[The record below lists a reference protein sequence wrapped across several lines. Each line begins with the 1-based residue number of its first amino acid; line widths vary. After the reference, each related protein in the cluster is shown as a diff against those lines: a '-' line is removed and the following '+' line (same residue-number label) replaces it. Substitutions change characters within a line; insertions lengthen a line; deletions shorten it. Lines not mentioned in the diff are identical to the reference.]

1 MFLTLLCTFVYGE
14 VFAQDR
20 IISGKVT
27 SKEDGTGI
35 PGATIRVKG
44 SKTGTVTDI
53 EGLYKL
59 TVSPD
64 AKTLEIS
71 YVGYATQSI
80 EIGNQ
85 TSIDA
90 VLVTDEKSLTEVV
103 VVGYGEQ
110 SKKTLTSSI
119 TKIGGSSI
127 ANLATPSFDQQLAGR
142 AAGVQ
147 ITQPSGIIGQAP
159 VIRIRGTNSI
169 TGGAGPLIVID
180 NVPVVTANQSGTT
193 NSNPLGDIN
202 PADIESYEVL
212 KDGAATAIYGSRAAA
227 GVILITTKRGKKNTA
242 AKVDF
247 NMYVGVSTTTKRFDL
262 LNSADFVTINN
273 EKRANTT
280 PVPNTVLVARGTALN
295 TDWQDQIFRTGV
307 TQNYNL
313 NFGGGAEKTT
323 YFFSLGYTKQ
333 ESPVVAND
341 MTRLSVRGN
350 IDHNF
355 NKWLDAGTSFSYTR
369 SEINGLNVSTNG
381 LGANVFNAIRAFPNI
396 PVLNPNNPVGG
407 YNIDS
412 LDTRSMGR
420 WTNFAPPTNG
430 LPNVKFA
437 LDNNI
442 NRNNTDR
449 VISSSYAVLKVP
461 YVDGLKIK
469 TLYSLDLMGTRDF
482 RSWDPRHGDG
492 QGSNGRID
500 QTSRLV
506 TRWNWQNTVS
516 YNKEFGDHNISAVAG
531 VEYQKTT
538 TSTFTA
544 SGTAFSDRFFLQEG
558 LIGGSYTTQLSDGNY
573 GLSGFASTFIRA
585 NYGFKN
591 KYLASLTYRRD
602 GISDLPQANRF
613 GNFMGGSL
621 GYRLSEEAFYQNSS
635 IAKIMN
641 EVKIRGS
648 YAQVGNVDLGTSFPY
663 LGLFGA
669 SQYAS
674 FNGIA
679 FSQAGNPNLKWESS
693 SKIDIG
699 LELGFFNNRLNL
711 EVDYFQNDISDL
723 LLLAPTPSSVGI
735 PGNFGTNIG
744 NSIAKNVGSMTNSGL
759 EIGINGDV
767 LRLKN
772 GFKWSASANLTF
784 LKNEVTGLV
793 KNTEGKDQDLFVTTG
808 TNGNYHVARV
818 GNPIASFYGYQSAG
832 VSPESGNPMYV
843 KGNGRIVERDARTGQ
858 YGFYTAGS
866 NFTADPAASLLTGDI
881 SAGGD
886 RRILGSAIPTW
897 YGGFTNNFSFKGFDL
912 EIFMRFSG
920 GNSIM
925 NVTRQTSLLNM
936 DFANNGT
943 EILNRWTK
951 PGQITDVPRLVQG
964 QTTNINQD
972 GLATT
977 RFLESGDFLRIQNIV
992 LGYNLPSSLLSKTKD
1007 KSFAVRSV
1015 RIYAQVQN
1023 LATFTAYKG
1032 LDPEVTTNT
1041 GSGQSSNAAIG
1052 VDFNTNP
1059 IMRTITFGLN
1069 IGL

>member
-1 MFLTLLCTFVYGE
+1 MFLTMLFTFTYGQ
-14 VFAQDR
+14 VLAQNKTVA
-20 IISGKVT
+20 GKVT
-27 SKEDGTGI
+27 SQEDGTGI
-35 PGATIRVKG
+35 PGATVKVKG
-44 SKTGTVTDI
+44 TGIGTQTDI
-53 EGLYKL
+53 EGNYKL
-59 TVSPD
+59 EVPTD
-64 AKTLEIS
+64 AKTLEFS
-71 YVGYATQSI
+71 YVGYKTQSI
-80 EIGNQ
+80 EIGSQ
-85 TSIDA
+85 TTID
-90 VLVTDEKSLTEVV
+90 VKLVIGEESLNEVV

-110 SKKTLTSSI
+110 SKKTLTSSV
-119 TKIGGSSI
+119 TKISGASI

-147 ITQPSGIIGQAP
+147 VTQPSGILGQAP

-169 TGGAGPLIVID
+169 TGGSGPLIVID
-180 NVPVVTANQSGTT
+180 NVPVVTGNQSGTT

-242 AKVDF
+242 LKVDF

-280 PVPNTVLVARGTALN
+280 AVPNPVLIARGTSVN
-295 TDWQDQIFRTGV
+295 TNWQDQIFRTGV

-313 NFGGGAEKTT
+313 NFGGGTDKTT

-333 ESPVVAND
+333 EGAVVAND
-341 MTRLSVRGN
+341 MTRLSIRGN

-355 NKWLDAGTSFSYTR
+355 NKWLEAGTSFSYTR
-369 SEINGLNVSTNG
+369 GELNGINAGTNS
-381 LGANVFNAIRAFPNI
+381 LGASVFNAIRAFPNI
-396 PVLNPNNPVGG
+396 PVLNPNNPIGG

-442 NRNNTDR
+442 NRNSTDR
-449 VISSSYAVLKVP
+449 LISSSYAVLKVP

-469 TLYSLDLMGTRDF
+469 TLYSLDLIGTRDF
-482 RSWDPRHGDG
+482 LSWDMRHGDG
-492 QGSNGRID
+492 NGSGGRIS

-516 YNKEFGDHNISAVAG
+516 YNKEFGDHSISAVAG
-531 VEYQKTT
+531 IEYQKTT
-538 TSTFTA
+538 ISTFTGG
-544 SGTAFSDRFFLQEG
+544 GTAFSDRFFLQEG
-558 LIGGSYTTQLSDGNY
+558 LITGSYTTQLSEGGY
-573 GLSGFASTFIRA
+573 GLSGFASTFARA

-591 KYLASLTYRRD
+591 KYLASFTYRRD
-602 GISDLPQANRF
+602 GISDLPTANRF

-621 GYRLSEEAFYQNSS
+621 GYRVSEEAFYKNSS
-635 IAKIMN
+635 VAKIMN

-679 FSQAGNPNLKWESS
+679 FSQAGNPNLKWEAST
-693 SKIDIG
+693 KIDLG

-711 EVDYFQNDISDL
+711 EVDYFQNNISDL
-723 LLLAPTPSSVGI
+723 LLLAPTPSSVGV
-735 PGNFGTNIG
+735 PGTGIG
-744 NSIAKNVGSMTNSGL
+744 NNIARNVGSMTNSGL
-759 EIGINGDV
+759 EVGINGDV

-784 LKNEVTGLV
+784 IKNEVTGLV
-793 KNTEGKDQDLFVTTG
+793 KNTEGKDQDLFVPTG
-808 TNGNYHVARV
+808 TNGNYHVGRV
-818 GNPIASFYGYQSAG
+818 GNPLASFYGFQSAG

-843 KGNGRIVERDARTGQ
+843 KGDGKIVERDARTGQ
-858 YGFYTAGS
+858 YGFYTPGS
-866 NFTADPAASLLTGDI
+866 PFTVNPAASLLTGDI

-912 EIFMRFSG
+912 EVFLRFSG

-936 DFANNGT
+936 DFANNST
-943 EILNRWTK
+943 EILNRWTT
-951 PGQITDVPRLVQG
+951 PGQITDVPRVVQG

-972 GLATT
+972 GLAIT

-992 LGYNLPSSLLSKTKD
+992 LGYSLPSSLLSKTKD

-1032 LDPEVTTNT
+1032 LDPEITTNT
-1041 GSGQSSNAAIG
+1041 GSGQASNAAIG